1 MVIIVV
7 WQRKVTQGEETEMEW
22 YLEKEFDVI
31 TGKHPSEEAQK
42 KWRKAVALVRNHRR
56 RFRHVPDLQK
66 RSLLQTQIR
75 DAQVC
80 KSGLNKAPFW

>member
-1 MVIIVV
+1 
-7 WQRKVTQGEETEMEW
+7 MEW

-56 RFRHVPDLQK
+56 RFRHVPDLEK
-66 RSLLQTQIR
+66 RLQLQTKVRQ
-75 DAQVC
+75 AQVR
-80 KSGLNKAPFW
+80 SFNLYRVSLIPYQMTD